1 MIGRIG
7 GMTAA
12 DWIKFTPGWLAFVIS
27 VGTLVHKWWRGRHAR
42 ALGPDSD
49 ALRALLVDFRTWFGL
64 TLFNPVSRTQLEAI
78 DGTDGAYQR
87 LNDLAARRSDK
98 QLVQYLGN
106 VADQWGEFS
115 GYLLRDRPY
124 TQPNSSDQAEWEAEQ
139 ERVWVKQQLISAQG
153 RDEVSAAL
161 RRLNELERRTVGES

>member
-1 MIGRIG
+1 
-7 GMTAA
+7 MTAA

-49 ALRALLVDFRTWFGL
+49 DLRALLADFRTWFRL
-64 TLFNPVSRTQLEAI
+64 TLLNPVTRTQLEHI
-78 DGTDGAYQR
+78 EGTDSAYQR

-98 QLVQYLGN
+98 QLVRHLGN
-106 VADQWGEFS
+106 VAEQWGEFS

-139 ERVWVKQQLISAQG
+139 ERVWREQQLISAQG
-153 RDEVSAAL
+153 RDEVDASL
-161 RRLNELERRTVGES
+161 RRLNELERKNLNAS